1 MLSFGTSNVEQQHM
15 FHHFPI
21 PMAGFF
27 PFREEHHIPSFDF
40 QTATGGGTQ
49 CPEEFAR
56 LKCWTFR
63 GKAERLLGKSQFA
76 QGIAVL
82 GLWNL
87 DEHG

>member
-1 MLSFGTSNVEQQHM
+1 M

-21 PMAGFF
+21 PIADVFVSG
-27 PFREEHHIPSFDF
+27 EHPIPSFDF

-63 GKAERLLGKSQFA
+63 GKAERLLGTQFA
-76 QGIAVL
+76 QGIATL
-82 GLWNL
+82 RRWNL
-87 DEHG
+87 EHG